1 MATAETESDDHLG
14 DWADRYVSRRRHHGA
29 GLLLDDEVEVITVR
43 LERVVRH
50 LRRAVRDALAQVG
63 LQNCE
68 YETLHLLMIRDTPGR
83 ATPSALAA
91 DLGVSGAGMTG
102 RLDALER
109 AGWIRRTPA
118 TADRRRV
125 DVVITEAGE
134 RVWRRAT
141 VVRGRAESR
150 LLGSLPPGER
160 AHLAALLRQLT
171 LRIELPDRP
180 ADG

>member
-14 DWADRYVSRRRHHGA
+14 DWADRHLSRRRDHA
-29 GLLLDDEVEVITVR
+29 ACLPLDDEVEAITVR
-43 LERVVRH
+43 LERVLRH
-50 LRRAVRDALAQVG
+50 LRQSVRHALDEVG
-63 LQNCE
+63 LQNCA

-109 AGWIRRTPA
+109 AGWVRRTPA
-118 TADRRRV
+118 TGDRRRV

-134 RVWRRAT
+134 QIWRRAT
-141 VVRGRAESR
+141 VLRGRAESR
-150 LLGSLPPGER
+150 MFDSLR
-160 AHLAALLRQLT
+160 AEDRACLAALLRQLT
-171 LRIELPDRP
+171 LRIELPDGP
-180 ADG
+180 AAD